1 MSDTETYRNLMPYLA
16 LLDIDVVT
24 NTKEQVRLR
33 LAWRDE
39 VCTTAGVMHG
49 GAIMSLA
56 DSSGA
61 MCAFLNLP
69 EGAGGTTT
77 VESKTNFFRAVTEG
91 SVEAISRPL
100 HAGRRFVVVET
111 DVMNDAG
118 KRVARVTQTQ
128 AVL

>member
-1 MSDTETYRNLMPYLA
+1 MSDTETYRNLMPFLG
-16 LLDIDVVT
+16 LLDVEVVT
-24 NTKEQVRLR
+24 NTKEEVRLR
-33 LAWRDE
+33 LAWRE
-39 VCTTAGVMHG
+39 QLCTTANVMHG
-49 GAIMSLA
+49 GVIMSLA

-91 SVEAISRPL
+91 NIEAISRPL

-118 KRVARVTQTQ
+118 KRVARVAQTQ